1 MKKWIWIGVV
11 AVVAIF
17 FYATYNG
24 FVNREEGLKSAWS
37 NVETQYQRRA
47 DLIPNLVNTVKGYAA
62 HETQT
67 LNEVT
72 EARAR
77 ATSINLSA
85 DDLTPE
91 RLAQFQRAQAEVRSA
106 LGRLIA
112 VSESYPDLKANQNF
126 LELQAQLEGT
136 ENRIA
141 VARKDFNAAAQ
152 QYNVSVRRFPA
163 NLVAKMFGFEQKP
176 YFESAEG
183 SEFTFDLSTAA
194 DKDLLLAPAMKVSKS
209 ADTKVNLAFKHAMHK
224 LAINYASDGTYT
236 QEQLEAVKTTCT
248 AKSSCEVN
256 MAAATVSK
264 TADKTAAFE
273 AAGKAVR
280 FLLVPQTSEEVTLKI
295 EIGGKTVEHT
305 LAGLNEVLKNATQ
318 EIPAALDGGKC
329 LTLNLTFGKDGIV
342 VEGSQ
347 IGGWEDQGTVDG
359 DISM

>member
-17 FYATYNG
+17 FYVTYNG

-47 DLIPNLVNTVKGYAA
+47 DLIPNLVNTVKGYTA

-163 NLVAKMFGFEQKP
+163 NLVAQMFGFGQKP

-183 SEFTFDLSTAA
+183 
-194 DKDLLLAPAMKVSKS
+194 
-209 ADTKVNLAFKHAMHK
+209 
-224 LAINYASDGTYT
+224 
-236 QEQLEAVKTTCT
+236 
-248 AKSSCEVN
+248 
-256 MAAATVSK
+256 AAA
-264 TADKTAAFE
+264 A
-273 AAGKAVR
+273 
-280 FLLVPQTSEEVTLKI
+280 PQVT
-295 EIGGKTVEHT
+295 
-305 LAGLNEVLKNATQ
+305 
-318 EIPAALDGGKC
+318 
-329 LTLNLTFGKDGIV
+329 F
-342 VEGSQ
+342 
-347 IGGWEDQGTVDG
+347 
-359 DISM
+359 

>member
-37 NVETQYQRRA
+37 NVET
-47 DLIPNLVNTVKGYAA
+47 A

-163 NLVAKMFGFEQKP
+163 NLVARMFGFGQKP

-183 SEFTFDLSTAA
+183 
-194 DKDLLLAPAMKVSKS
+194 
-209 ADTKVNLAFKHAMHK
+209 
-224 LAINYASDGTYT
+224 
-236 QEQLEAVKTTCT
+236 
-248 AKSSCEVN
+248 
-256 MAAATVSK
+256 AAA
-264 TADKTAAFE
+264 A
-273 AAGKAVR
+273 
-280 FLLVPQTSEEVTLKI
+280 PQVT
-295 EIGGKTVEHT
+295 
-305 LAGLNEVLKNATQ
+305 
-318 EIPAALDGGKC
+318 
-329 LTLNLTFGKDGIV
+329 F
-342 VEGSQ
+342 
-347 IGGWEDQGTVDG
+347 
-359 DISM
+359 